1 MRGKLKAKDAFLFK
15 NLSLFVIL
23 KTFFFYL
30 QRQKKNFNSKFSSI
44 PGRRLFFFSRNFSL
58 ICTTT
63 LFSKI
68 YSTHRKIT
76 SSLKQEVFT
85 FSPFFLKR
93 KVQLPFELGF
103 YLSYFQSSISVVI
116 YCVE

>member
-1 MRGKLKAKDAFLFK
+1 MRGKLKAKYAFLFK
-15 NLSLFVIL
+15 NLSLFVTL

-30 QRQKKNFNSKFSSI
+30 QRQKKIFNSKFSSI
-44 PGRRLFFFSRNFSL
+44 PGRCLYFSSNFSL
-58 ICTTT
+58 IAIAT

-93 KVQLPFELGF
+93 KVQLPFELCF
-103 YLSYFQSSISVVI
+103 YISYFQSSISVVI
-116 YCVE
+116 YCLE